1 MRRSITASI
10 MGPIIDFFFI
20 MGLDFIILMRSPPI
34 LSLTYASH
42 GIFFGEILEV
52 LKYSVWIGHFFF
64 WHAVVWMSVYR
75 VTVSL
80 LNLDD

>member
-1 MRRSITASI
+1 
-10 MGPIIDFFFI
+10 

-52 LKYSVWIGHFFF
+52 LKYSLGIDLFFF
-64 WHAVVWMSVYR
+64 WQAIVWTTVYKL
-75 VTVSL
+75 TISL
-80 LNLDD
+80 LNLED